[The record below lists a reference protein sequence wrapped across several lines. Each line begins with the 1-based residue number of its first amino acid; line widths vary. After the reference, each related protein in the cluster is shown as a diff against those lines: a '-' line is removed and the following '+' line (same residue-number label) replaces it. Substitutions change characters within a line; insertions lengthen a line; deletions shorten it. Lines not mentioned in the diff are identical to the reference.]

1 MRAFDQRDLPE
12 LWNMFEK
19 AFKHGFGYERV
30 VGNPMVSRKR
40 VLTEAEHEKLND
52 DIVSF
57 VAQTMGKIPG
67 HAKYQGDLVEAD
79 STNPDRSGWRVL
91 RLRMLGRLGTPEAV
105 QQIGRFMFDTRNPGV
120 DSLLPS
126 GDYTPPLSNSA
137 YAYFELAH
145 ALRDKSPVRMDLG
158 PLKYEDK
165 MKAYD
170 TMVAWWRSE
179 ASLPWRQPLPG
190 VELPEI
196 VRHPPS
202 EAELKRQ
209 EEEEQERQRRLME
222 AAGAGGEPLPVWVNV
237 AGAAAALLLAVWLAA
252 HKRPRRAT
260 ATGAAKP

>member
-1 MRAFDQRDLPE
+1 
-12 LWNMFEK
+12 
-19 AFKHGFGYERV
+19 
-30 VGNPMVSRKR
+30 
-40 VLTEAEHEKLND
+40 
-52 DIVSF
+52 
-57 VAQTMGKIPG
+57 
-67 HAKYQGDLVEAD
+67 
-79 STNPDRSGWRVL
+79 
-91 RLRMLGRLGTPEAV
+91 
-105 QQIGRFMFDTRNPGV
+105 MFDPRRPEYSPPSY
-120 DSLLPS
+120 DHLPATN
-126 GDYTPPLSNSA
+126 TPNSVVA
-137 YAYFELAH
+137 AFAMAR
-145 ALRDKSPVRMDLG
+145 ALGDKSPVRMDLG
-158 PLKYEDK
+158 PLKYEVEQK
-165 MKAYD
+165 LCGVML
-170 TMVAWWRSE
+170 AWWRSD